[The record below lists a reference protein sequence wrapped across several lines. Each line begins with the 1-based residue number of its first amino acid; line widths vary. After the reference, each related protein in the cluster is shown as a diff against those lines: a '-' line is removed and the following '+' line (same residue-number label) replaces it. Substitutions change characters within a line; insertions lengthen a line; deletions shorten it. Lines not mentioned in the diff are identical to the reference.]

1 MNSGKR
7 FNGRKGKDR
16 IITTPVGTL
25 VTCLDSMEVLAS
37 LDEVGSTFMVAK
49 GGTGGC
55 PKTGTLWGGL
65 KGQRRMISLELKLI
79 ADIGLIG

>member
-1 MNSGKR
+1 
-7 FNGRKGKDR
+7 
-16 IITTPVGTL
+16 
-25 VTCLDSMEVLAS
+25 MEVLAS
-37 LDEVGSTFMVAK
+37 LDEAGSTFTVAK

-55 PKTGTLWGGL
+55 PKTGSLWGGL